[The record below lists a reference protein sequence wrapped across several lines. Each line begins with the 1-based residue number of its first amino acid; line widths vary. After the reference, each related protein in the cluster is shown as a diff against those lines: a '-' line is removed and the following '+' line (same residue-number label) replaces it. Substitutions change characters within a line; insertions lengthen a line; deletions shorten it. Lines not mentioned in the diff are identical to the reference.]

1 MELAYRNTTLQ
12 QLNKIITL
20 DQVVYIRLQR

>member
-1 MELAYRNTTLQ
+1 MELAYRNKTLQ